1 MASNARLWD
10 LFMVKNAKW
19 YNFCHNFPA
28 WRVEW
33 WGKNDESTWVHNSN
47 THNSLRKQVMKRFVS
62 FVSLIIDGD
71 KHEHELYLV
80 HCAQALK
87 WLGQS
92 LVTNFFFFFFEEFG
106 YKSGYKQWLQL
117 YSISFS
123 WMWILTN
130 QTLDNIFFIYSLYL
144 QNF

>member
-1 MASNARLWD
+1 MASNARLWG

-33 WGKNDESTWVHNSN
+33 LGKNDESTWVHNSN
-47 THNSLRKQVMKRFVS
+47 TYNSLRKPVMKRFVS

-92 LVTNFFFFFFEEFG
+92 LVTNFFFFFLRSLVTNLGINNGYNSTQYLFSECEFWQI
-106 YKSGYKQWLQL
+106 KH
-117 YSISFS
+117 
-123 WMWILTN
+123 
-130 QTLDNIFFIYSLYL
+130 
-144 QNF
+144 

>member
-19 YNFCHNFPA
+19 YNFCHNFPV

-33 WGKNDESTWVHNSN
+33 LGKNDESTWVHNSY

-92 LVTNFFFFFFEEFG
+92 LVKNFFFFLRSLVTNLVINNGYNSTQYLFSECEFWQI
-106 YKSGYKQWLQL
+106 KH
-117 YSISFS
+117 
-123 WMWILTN
+123 
-130 QTLDNIFFIYSLYL
+130 
-144 QNF
+144 

>member
-33 WGKNDESTWVHNSN
+33 LGKNDESTWVHNSN
-47 THNSLRKQVMKRFVS
+47 THNSLCKQVMKRFVS

-92 LVTNFFFFFFEEFG
+92 LVTNFFFFLRSLVTNLVINNGYNSTQYLFSECEFWQI
-106 YKSGYKQWLQL
+106 KH
-117 YSISFS
+117 
-123 WMWILTN
+123 
-130 QTLDNIFFIYSLYL
+130 
-144 QNF
+144 